1 MAHSPP
7 TRLKVGKSTAAHD
20 DGGPADV
27 SDQCW
32 DPDEVEEVLFEP
44 YEYIIQNPGKD
55 IRTLLISAFNLWFKI
70 PEDKLE
76 IVKEVTKLLHN
87 ASLLIDDIQDNS
99 KLRRGNPVAHAV
111 FGVATTINSANYVY
125 FRCLEKV
132 MELDDPRAVKVFTT
146 QLLELH
152 RGQGMDIYWRDA
164 VVCPSE
170 DQYRQMVMRKTGGLF
185 GLAVELMQLYSD
197 SDVNCKPLLNILGL
211 HFQIRDDYA
220 NLLSDE
226 YALNKSFAED
236 FTEGK
241 FSFPIIHSITASP
254 KNHTVINILRQRTED
269 EELKKFAVSCIRK
282 TGSFEYTEKTLRDLE
297 AAGLAEIQQLG
308 GNVML
313 AELFT
318 KLGAIYK
325 R

>member
-1 MAHSPP
+1 
-7 TRLKVGKSTAAHD
+7 V
-20 DGGPADV
+20 
-27 SDQCW
+27 
-32 DPDEVEEVLFEP
+32 
-44 YEYIIQNPGKD
+44 
-55 IRTLLISAFNLWFKI
+55 
-70 PEDKLE
+70 
-76 IVKEVTKLLHN
+76 VKEVTKLLHN

-125 FRCLEKV
+125 FHCLEKV
-132 MELDDPRAVKVFTT
+132 AELEDPAAVKVFTK

-170 DQYRQMVMRKTGGLF
+170 HQYRQMVMRKTGGLF

-197 SDVNCKPLLNILGL
+197 NTIDFMPLLNILGL

-220 NLLSDE
+220 NLLSEE
-226 YALNKSFAED
+226 YAQNKSFAED

-241 FSFPIIHSITASP
+241 FSFPIIHSITATP
-254 KNHTVINILRQRTED
+254 KNHTV
-269 EELKKFAVSCIRK
+269 CC
-282 TGSFEYTEKTLRDLE
+282 
-297 AAGLAEIQQLG
+297 LAR
-308 GNVML
+308 V
-313 AELFT
+313 FFCCST
-318 KLGAIYK
+318 